1 MTTDLTSAD
10 STPDDAPRA
19 LVTGASTGI
28 GRATV
33 RHLVSAGYR
42 VLATARR
49 EDRLAALAEET
60 GCDTFVADLTDE
72 AQVAALAEHTRSLG
86 PLKSLVH
93 IAGGAIGADRV
104 EDGKVADWA
113 RMYEI
118 NVLTTLRLTQALLDH
133 LRAGGGG
140 DILVV
145 TSTAA
150 IAPYPGGAGYTAA
163 KHAERMIP
171 ATLRLELVG
180 EPIRVIDIQP
190 GMVETEEFSLNRLRG
205 DREGADA
212 VYEGVPDPLSAEDV
226 ADTIV
231 WAITRPSHVNIDL
244 MVVRPRAQ
252 AAQHKVHRVEG

>member
-1 MTTDLTSAD
+1 TPAD
-10 STPDDAPRA
+10 PTPDDAPRA

-33 RHLVSAGYR
+33 RHLVRAGYR

-60 GCDTFVADLTDE
+60 GCETFAADLTDE
-72 AQVAALAEHTRSLG
+72 AQVAALAERTRSLG

-104 EDGKVADWA
+104 EDGRPDEWA

-150 IAPYPGGAGYTAA
+150 IAPYPGGAGYTA
-163 KHAERMIP
+163 
-171 ATLRLELVG
+171 
-180 EPIRVIDIQP
+180 
-190 GMVETEEFSLNRLRG
+190 
-205 DREGADA
+205 
-212 VYEGVPDPLSAEDV
+212 
-226 ADTIV
+226 
-231 WAITRPSHVNIDL
+231 
-244 MVVRPRAQ
+244 
-252 AAQHKVHRVEG
+252 